1 MTRAVLVTGGAGY
14 VGSHVC
20 KALHQAGLLPVTLD
34 NLATGH
40 RWAVKWG
47 PLEVGDVRNQ
57 DFVVDLMTRHKVT
70 AVLHFAAA
78 SLVGESAAK
87 PAEYYDNNVL
97 GALSLV
103 GAMRRCNVE
112 RIVFSSTCAIYGVP
126 EALPIR
132 EDEPARPINVYGRT
146 KLSVEHFLGDVAATG
161 AIRAVLLRYFNAAG
175 ADSDGEIGE
184 GHDPESHL
192 VPLAIQAAL
201 EPTKPLSVFG
211 SDYPTADGTC
221 ERDYIHVEDLAEAHL
236 RALDFLDRNPGAHAF
251 NLGTGQP
258 VSVRQVLS
266 AVERVVGSRPA
277 TIDAPR
283 RIGDPP
289 RLFAAPERAKS
300 ELGWTPVRSD
310 IEQIVATAVRWHRK
324 PDRNEIHPVREQMIG
339 QLGSRSSVSEI

>member
-1 MTRAVLVTGGAGY
+1 MTSAVLVTGGAGY

-20 KALHQAGLLPVTLD
+20 KALHRAGLLPVTLD

-70 AVLHFAAA
+70 AVMHFAAA

-103 GAMRRCNVE
+103 GAMRRCNVQ

-126 EALPIR
+126 ETLPIG

-192 VPLAIQAAL
+192 IPLAIQAAL
-201 EPTKPLSVFG
+201 DPAKPLSVFG

-236 RALDFLDRNPGAHAF
+236 RALTYLEQNPGSHAF
-251 NLGTGQP
+251 NLGTGIP
-258 VSVRQVLS
+258 VSVRQVLD
-266 AVERVVGSRPA
+266 AVGQTVGTRPA
-277 TIDAPR
+277 IVEASR

-289 RLFAAPERAKS
+289 RLFAAPQRAQAA
-300 ELGWTPVRSD
+300 LGWTPVRSGID
-310 IEQIVATAVRWHRK
+310 QIVASAVRWHRTPK
-324 PDRNEIHPVREQMIG
+324 PN
-339 QLGSRSSVSEI
+339 